1 MEQITTNHFH
11 FSYDSILKIGLYQI
25 IRLAR
30 KSASVK
36 EKEARNLASNPP
48 KFFLQVSKPEC

>member
-1 MEQITTNHFH
+1 MEQIPTNHFH
-11 FSYDSILKIGLYQI
+11 FSYDSILNGLYQI

-48 KFFLQVSKPEC
+48 KFFLQVSKPES